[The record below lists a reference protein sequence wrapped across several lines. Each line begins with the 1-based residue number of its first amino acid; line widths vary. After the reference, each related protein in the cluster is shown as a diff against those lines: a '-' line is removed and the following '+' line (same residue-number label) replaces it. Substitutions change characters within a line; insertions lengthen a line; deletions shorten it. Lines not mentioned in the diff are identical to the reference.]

1 MFLIILQYLLL
12 ASTFTI
18 GKAALDYAQPVFF
31 VGIRMILGGGL
42 LLVYQYF
49 FNRKQWRLDK
59 QDILVFVKMMFFH
72 IAISFGCEFWAL
84 QYVSAAKVGLL
95 WNLAPFVT
103 ALFAYHYFNEQ
114 MTSKKWIG
122 LGIGFVGLLPS
133 LITSAPG
140 EAVSGSWSFLSFAEL
155 VLFIAIVS
163 GSYAWILMKEL
174 VTDKNYS
181 PIMVNGVAMLGGGI
195 IDLFV
200 SFMIESPPYI
210 TTVPRFG
217 PHCQSFLARHLCN
230 VLSFEYAGLALF
242 VIYLVALVL
251 IANVVCFN
259 LYAYLLRFY
268 STTFV
273 SFCGFSTPLFAALF
287 DWLFR
292 GEVVGMSFFVSVA
305 IVSVG
310 LYIFYQEE
318 LNLSKAV

>member
-18 GKAALDYAQPVFF
+18 GKAALDYAQPIFF
-31 VGIRMILGGGL
+31 VAIRMILGGGL

-122 LGIGFVGLLPS
+122 LCIGFVGLLPA

-155 VLFIAIVS
+155 VLFVAIVS

-174 VTDKNYS
+174 VTDKDYS

-195 IDLFV
+195 IDLLV

-217 PHCQSFLARHLCN
+217 AHCQSFIARHLCT
-230 VLSFEYAGLALF
+230 VLSFEYAGMALF

-268 STTFV
+268 SATFV

-318 LNLSKAV
+318 LTLSESV